1 MWIVLLRRGV
11 LGRGRKTEKSCLDY
25 GDFGRVLDGAL
36 AAVLLGTYGMG
47 FGIDEGAILGV
58 GDGLM

>member
-36 AAVLLGTYGMG
+36 AAALLGTCGTG
-47 FGIDEGAILGV
+47 FGTDE
-58 GDGLM
+58 